1 VKGISPA
8 ARTTLA
14 KIMLE
19 LAPDENNAA
28 AAAAAEG
35 VGSSSSQRRR
45 RRRRSG
51 KRWWVF
57 GGKRGGSQNN
67 DGAGEAIGGEA
78 EDKAYVIGGVN
89 PRVNMTALTALAL
102 ELGVVLRPGAAKEG
116 PAATA
121 MWLFDGSVDQL
132 PGGYSSNE
140 LSPDSPVKELASFPQ
155 ELVLVGRNTILIKGV
170 AARLNLDWS
179 LAKEWVP
186 IARRLLRYDGG
197 EYDEDDDDAT
207 AGGGGGRRG
216 RRKGGGGGGGRG
228 LVRRVKSRAERA
240 GTAAMMVAPA
250 PVRRSVAAALLRVTE
265 WREAR
270 RSRRRR

>member
-1 VKGISPA
+1 
-8 ARTTLA
+8 
-14 KIMLE
+14 MLE

-35 VGSSSSQRRR
+35 VGSSSSQRR

-207 AGGGGGRRG
+207 AGGGGRRG